1 MQDLHLPQNKKTN
14 RRNVMKRKVYV
25 GMDVHKETIQI
36 AILPS
41 NTKALVKE
49 QQIKHEEGQ
58 IKKFIQKLKS
68 EGTEI
73 HCCYEA
79 GVTGYPLYRYLKTLG
94 VNCIIAAPG
103 KIPRQSSDKIKTDK
117 RDAIKLARLLRS
129 GELESIHVPSE
140 EDEAVRDYLR
150 SRDSLRLDL
159 GRNRQRLMKFLLRKG
174 ITYSTTKYWTASH
187 YKWLNN
193 LHFENE
199 ILQAT
204 FNDYYSRVRVQEE
217 NLKAMDQKIQ
227 EIAKSEPYR
236 EKVGILRCF
245 RGVDYLTAMFLLSE
259 VNDFKRFKTAGSFMS
274 FLGLVPGEYSSG
286 PKRKQ
291 TSITKT
297 GSPRL
302 RRILVEAAWQHR
314 FPGTGSKV
322 VAARRVGQSALVV
335 SLAEKASLR
344 LHKKFK
350 SMQLRGKTPQVM
362 ITAVSRELSGFLWA
376 AMNLVA

>member
-58 IKKFIQKLKS
+58 TKKFIQKLKS

-94 VNCIIAAPG
+94 VNCRIVAPG

-117 RDAIKLARLLRS
+117 RDAIKLAKLLRS

-174 ITYSTTKYWTASH
+174 IKYSTTKYWTASH

-217 NLKAMDQKIQ
+217 NLKAMDQKIR
-227 EIAKSEPYR
+227 EIAESEPYR

-259 VNDFKRFKTAGSFMS
+259 VNDFKRFKNAGFFHEFSRTCSWRIFKRAQKKTNKHYKN
-274 FLGLVPGEYSSG
+274 GKVPDFE
-286 PKRKQ
+286 
-291 TSITKT
+291 
-297 GSPRL
+297 
-302 RRILVEAAWQHR
+302 
-314 FPGTGSKV
+314 
-322 VAARRVGQSALVV
+322 
-335 SLAEKASLR
+335 
-344 LHKKFK
+344 
-350 SMQLRGKTPQVM
+350 
-362 ITAVSRELSGFLWA
+362 GFW
-376 AMNLVA
+376 

>member
-1 MQDLHLPQNKKTN
+1 MQELHLPQNKKTN

-36 AILPS
+36 ASLTS
-41 NTKALVKE
+41 NTKDLVKE
-49 QQIKHEEGQ
+49 QQIKHEEVQ
-58 IKKFIQKLKS
+58 IKKFIQKLKLEKS
-68 EGTEI
+68 EI

-94 VNCIIAAPG
+94 VNCTIVAPG

-174 ITYSTTKYWTASH
+174 IKYSTTKYWTTSH

-199 ILQAT
+199 ILQTT

-217 NLKAMDQKIQ
+217 NLKAMDKKIQ
-227 EIAKSEPYR
+227 EIAESEPYQ

-245 RGVDYLTAMFLLSE
+245 RGLTAMFLLSE

-286 PKRKQ
+286 SKRKQ
-291 TSITKT
+291 TGITKT

-302 RRILVEAAWQHR
+302 RRILTEAAWQHR
-314 FPGTGSKV
+314 FSGTGSKV
-322 VAARRVGQSALVV
+322 VVARRVGQSALVV

-350 SMQLRGKTPQVM
+350 NLQLRGKSPQVM

-376 AMNLVA
+376 AMNLVV

>member
-1 MQDLHLPQNKKTN
+1 MQDLHLPQNKKTD

-36 AILPS
+36 AYLTS
-41 NTKALVKE
+41 NTKEMVKE
-49 QQIKHEEGQ
+49 QQIKHNEVH
-58 IKKFIQKLKS
+58 IKKFINKLKT
-68 EGTEI
+68 EWNEI

-79 GVTGYPLYRYLKTLG
+79 GVTGYPLYGYLKSLG
-94 VNCIIAAPG
+94 VNCILVAPG

-129 GELESIHVPSE
+129 GDLESIHVPSE

-174 ITYSTTKYWTASH
+174 NVYSTTKYWTVSH

-199 ILQAT
+199 ILHET

-227 EIAKSEPYR
+227 EIAKSEAFR
-236 EKVGILRCF
+236 ERVGILRCF

-259 VNDFKRFKTAGSFMS
+259 VNDFRRFKTAGSFMS

-286 PKRKQ
+286 SKRKQ
-291 TSITKT
+291 TGITKT

-302 RRILVEAAWQHR
+302 RRILTEAAWQHR
-314 FPGTGSKV
+314 FPGTGSKI
-322 VAARRVGQSALVV
+322 VAARRTGQTCV
-335 SLAEKASLR
+335 SRCFSRKASLR
-344 LHKKFK
+344 LHKKFRNL
-350 SMQLRGKTPQVM
+350 QLRGKTPQVM
-362 ITAVSRELSGFLWA
+362 ITAVSRELSGFFGQR
-376 AMNLVA
+376 

>member
-1 MQDLHLPQNKKTN
+1 MQDLHLPQNKKTD

-36 AILPS
+36 AYLTS
-41 NTKALVKE
+41 NTKEMVKE
-49 QQIKHEEGQ
+49 QQIKHNEVH
-58 IKKFIQKLKS
+58 IKKFINKLKT
-68 EGTEI
+68 EWNEI

-79 GVTGYPLYRYLKTLG
+79 GVTGYPLYRYLKSLG
-94 VNCIIAAPG
+94 VNCILVAPG

-129 GELESIHVPSE
+129 GDLESIHVPSE

-174 ITYSTTKYWTASH
+174 NVYSTTKYWTVSH

-199 ILQAT
+199 ILHET

-227 EIAKSEPYR
+227 EIAKSEAFR
-236 EKVGILRCF
+236 ERVGILRCF
-245 RGVDYLTAMFLLSE
+245 RGVDYLTA
-259 VNDFKRFKTAGSFMS
+259 
-274 FLGLVPGEYSSG
+274 
-286 PKRKQ
+286 
-291 TSITKT
+291 
-297 GSPRL
+297 
-302 RRILVEAAWQHR
+302 
-314 FPGTGSKV
+314 
-322 VAARRVGQSALVV
+322 
-335 SLAEKASLR
+335 
-344 LHKKFK
+344 
-350 SMQLRGKTPQVM
+350 
-362 ITAVSRELSGFLWA
+362 
-376 AMNLVA
+376 